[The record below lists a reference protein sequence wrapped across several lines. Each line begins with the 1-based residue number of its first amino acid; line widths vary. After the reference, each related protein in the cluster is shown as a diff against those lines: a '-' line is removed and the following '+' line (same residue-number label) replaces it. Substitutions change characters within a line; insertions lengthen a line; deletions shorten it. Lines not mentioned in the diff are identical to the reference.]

1 MTYENLETERAGHVG
16 VIRMNRPQVLNALSP
31 GICLDLNDALD
42 TFEAEFPDIRVII
55 LTGNGRGFCSGADL
69 SGQIAAA
76 NGEAPPPGYN
86 PRALIPP
93 LAPRLR
99 SLAQPVIAAVNG
111 VAAGAGFSLSLA
123 ADIRIASDQARFASI
138 FVKRGLVPDT
148 GSSISLVDLVG
159 LGIASEMAFTGRL
172 FDAQW
177 ALEKG
182 LVNSVV
188 PHERLMDEAMALAN
202 EIAGNPPLTVRS
214 SKALLNRRFHLE
226 EALPHEHDA
235 NAPSMP
241 SEDRIEALRA
251 FVEKRPAVYKGR

>member
-1 MTYENLETERAGHVG
+1 M
-16 VIRMNRPQVLNALSP
+16 LNALSP
-31 GICLDLNDALD
+31 GLCLDLNDALD
-42 TFEAEFPDIRVII
+42 ELEADFPDIRAII

-69 SGQIAAA
+69 TGRIAPS
-76 NGEAPPPGYN
+76 NGDAPEPAYN

-99 SLAQPVIAAVNG
+99 RLSQPVIAAVNG
-111 VAAGAGFSLSLA
+111 VAVGAGFSLSLA
-123 ADIRIASDQARFASI
+123 SDIRIASDQARFASI
-138 FVKRGLVPDT
+138 FVKRALVPDT
-148 GSSISLVDLVG
+148 GSSESMVDLVG

-177 ALEKG
+177 ALDKG

-188 PHERLMDEAMALAN
+188 SHERLMDEAMALAN

-214 SKALLNRRFHLE
+214 AKKLLNRRFWLE
-226 EALPHEHDA
+226 DSLAHEHDA

-251 FVEKRPAVYKGR
+251 FVEKRPGVYKGR

>member
-1 MTYENLETERAGHVG
+1 M
-16 VIRMNRPQVLNALSP
+16 
-31 GICLDLNDALD
+31 
-42 TFEAEFPDIRVII
+42 
-55 LTGNGRGFCSGADL
+55 
-69 SGQIAAA
+69 
-76 NGEAPPPGYN
+76 
-86 PRALIPP
+86 
-93 LAPRLR
+93 
-99 SLAQPVIAAVNG
+99 AQPIIAAVNG

-138 FVKRGLVPDT
+138 FVKRALVPDT
-148 GSSISLVDLVG
+148 GSSESMVDLVG

-177 ALEKG
+177 ALDKG

-188 PHERLMDEAMALAN
+188 PHERLLDEAMALAV

-214 SKALLNRRFHLE
+214 AKKLLNRRFWLE
-226 EALPHEHDA
+226 DSLAHEHDA

-241 SEDRIEALRA
+241 SEDRIEALKA

>member
-1 MTYENLETERAGHVG
+1 M
-16 VIRMNRPQVLNALSP
+16 LNALSP
-31 GICLDLNDALD
+31 GLCLDLNDALD
-42 TFEAEFPDIRVII
+42 ELEADFPDIRAII

-69 SGQIAAA
+69 SGQIAAS
-76 NGEAPPPGYN
+76 NGDAPKQAHN

-99 SLAQPVIAAVNG
+99 RLSQPIIAAVNG
-111 VAAGAGFSLSLA
+111 VAVGAGFSLSLA
-123 ADIRIASDQARFASI
+123 SDIRIASDQARFASI
-138 FVKRGLVPDT
+138 FVKRALVPDT
-148 GSSISLVDLVG
+148 GSSESMVDLVG

-188 PHERLMDEAMALAN
+188 SHERLMDEAMALAN

-214 SKALLNRRFHLE
+214 AKKLLNRRFWLE
-226 EALPHEHDA
+226 DSLAHEHDA

-241 SEDRIEALRA
+241 SEDRVEALRA
-251 FVEKRPAVYKGR
+251 FVEKRPGVYKGR